1 MISFSEFRSM
11 ILEDEWVA
19 NKLRQACQ
27 QQLKQANNM
36 KNLTSRHSEYVAVKV
51 ALGVLLLLF
60 VLNMVEPGLADV
72 SPHRGLRAC
81 NNIVRSQLRNA
92 SVGEVLPVF
101 VQEQVKVF
109 MKGVGGSADTR
120 TVLYLDLD
128 CKIHC
133 NEIVPGGQSCTNAS
147 SFSGRRNSLAEV
159 DAELQATTFRSVDL
173 VLVRYPDFTN
183 RDVSQEELEALTQ
196 AIAVLYDR
204 WATELEA
211 WMSLATTVLVIIVI
225 FGGVVLLTK
234 DLTFLSRNLLKP
246 LRDLADDMKSIAHL
260 QLAGVDCV
268 EEEEEDTN
276 NGKETAE
283 VLLIRRT
290 FSNMKKAIKSW
301 GKYVPWPVVQLLLRA
316 NVEAELEVEER
327 DVTMFFSDIVGFT
340 TIVEGVEPDKSLLLL
355 SRYFNDM
362 SKVIDDHGGV
372 VLEFIGDAIQCIY
385 GAPLTNEH
393 HPQSAVEASLR
404 MLSALRKMKDWS
416 RAKGLPEVDIRCG
429 IHTGRVLVG
438 NMGFHSRMKFGIV
451 GEESN
456 IPSKLEELNKAYKT
470 HILISQST
478 FERLEPNAFLLR
490 PIDYVHLRQRI
501 EGAPGE
507 LIYEVLPPSWKR
519 SSLVVN
525 RLITLHTNAI
535 AEYRSRK
542 FASARQN
549 FEQVNALVLEMTAEE
564 DGPSL
569 LMARRCEKCLQ
580 RSPQESW
587 DGTWESVESEPLVEL

>member
-1 MISFSEFRSM
+1 
-11 ILEDEWVA
+11 
-19 NKLRQACQ
+19 
-27 QQLKQANNM
+27 
-36 KNLTSRHSEYVAVKV
+36 
-51 ALGVLLLLF
+51 
-60 VLNMVEPGLADV
+60 
-72 SPHRGLRAC
+72 
-81 NNIVRSQLRNA
+81 
-92 SVGEVLPVF
+92 
-101 VQEQVKVF
+101 
-109 MKGVGGSADTR
+109 
-120 TVLYLDLD
+120 
-128 CKIHC
+128 
-133 NEIVPGGQSCTNAS
+133 
-147 SFSGRRNSLAEV
+147 
-159 DAELQATTFRSVDL
+159 
-173 VLVRYPDFTN
+173 
-183 RDVSQEELEALTQ
+183 
-196 AIAVLYDR
+196 
-204 WATELEA
+204 
-211 WMSLATTVLVIIVI
+211 MSLATTVLVIIVI